1 MNNLQREYDKW
12 IFKGLTIQEMLMS
25 FAIVA
30 SVLSFC
36 PNATISRICSVIM
49 YGLWGAVAFLHI
61 LANNLRVN
69 YVIAWMAFVYIFM
82 YIFVNAMYLHGIYR
96 TNGLGQSG
104 FLIYCIAFYFVGYN
118 MSIDRRK
125 QLTNLIIWS
134 FVVAQAI
141 FTVLV
146 FFLLKDEES
155 EAKNMTGQVL
165 GVGIVFEAL
174 LIPRL
179 AKSVPVKILGFVF
192 AGFAIMT
199 LFNLHSRTPFIAIFI
214 IFIFMFFEKKRP
226 IYAYFLL
233 AILVVSAY
241 IFVFHT
247 ATGQEMFQ
255 EFIVG
260 DQSVDTSDGLT
271 SDAVLS
277 GRPSLYKESMEDF
290 FEHPLVG
297 LGNWA
302 YIDNFI
308 INALRTG
315 GLVTGILLLP
325 FVYGKLFQAIF
336 GYKKLREKFSGDKS
350 ISTLFALT
358 RYLCI
363 FFFVIS
369 LMEGYPPLGPGSSA
383 FLLWIVLGV
392 KDSFVRQLSNKRY
405 VIESGDVYEQA

>member
-1 MNNLQREYDKW
+1 MNNLQKEHDKW
-12 IFKGLTIQEMLMS
+12 IFKGMTIQEILMS

-61 LANNLRVN
+61 LAKNLRVN

-82 YIFVNAMYLHGIYR
+82 YVFVNAMYLHGIYR
-96 TNGLGQSG
+96 TNGLGQSS

-146 FFLLKDEES
+146 FFLLKDDES
-155 EAKNMTGQVL
+155 EAKNMTGQIL

-179 AKSVPVKILGFVF
+179 AESVPIKIFSFIF

-199 LFNLHSRTPFIAIFI
+199 LFNLHSRTPFIAIFVV
-214 IFIFMFFEKKRP
+214 FVFVFFEKKRP
-226 IYAYFLL
+226 AYTYFLFVIV
-233 AILVVSAY
+233 AIAVY
-241 IFVFHT
+241 IFIFHT
-247 ATGQEMFQ
+247 STGQEMYQDFM
-255 EFIVG
+255 IG
-260 DQSVDTSDGLT
+260 DRSVDTSEGLT

-277 GRPSLYKESMEDF
+277 GRPSLYKESMRDF
-290 FEHPLVG
+290 FENPIVG

-302 YIDNFI
+302 YIDNFF
-308 INALRTG
+308 INVLRTG
-315 GLVTGILLLP
+315 GLVAGVLLLP

-336 GYKKLREKFSGDKS
+336 GYKKLREKFSDDKS

-358 RYLCI
+358 RYLCM
-363 FFFVIS
+363 FFCVIS
-369 LMEGYPPLGPGSSA
+369 FMEGYPPLGPGTSA

-392 KDSFVRQLSNKRY
+392 KDSFVRQLSNKQY
-405 VIESGDVYEQA
+405 VIESGDIYEQA